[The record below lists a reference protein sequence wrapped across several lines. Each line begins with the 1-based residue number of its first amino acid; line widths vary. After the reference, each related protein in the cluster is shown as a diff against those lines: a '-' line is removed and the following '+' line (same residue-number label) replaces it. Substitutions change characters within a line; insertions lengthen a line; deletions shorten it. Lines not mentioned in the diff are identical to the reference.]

1 MLALLALL
9 ALPSMVLLSMVSS
22 LALGLAVAAFLVGIA
37 PRRPMAFLEAQGTL
51 VAQTRVASA
60 PAIVLANK
68 ARPILKATT
77 KFLARQILGL
87 PSLTFG
93 RRLVADG

>member
-1 MLALLALL
+1 MI
-9 ALPSMVLLSMVSS
+9 PLSSS
-22 LALGLAVAAFLVGIA
+22 LALGLAVVAFLVGIA
-37 PRRPMAFLEAQGTL
+37 PRRPMAFLEAQRTL
-51 VAQTRVASA
+51 VAQTRVAST
-60 PAIVLANK
+60 PTIVLANK

-77 KFLARQILGL
+77 KFLSRQVLGL